1 VLINGYHNPSLSTGL
16 KNATTCMKSAL
27 GSGLLAA
34 NSCVRGPCCSMQI
47 SSTKTSCLA
56 LRSN

>member
-1 VLINGYHNPSLSTGL
+1 MDITIHLYPPVS